1 MNASFLWKINN
12 LRAADSQ
19 FNRPSSEKSKNQWWS
34 ESGHLKI
41 FTQFRSPVFLSHE
54 WLLVPNGFLFSR
66 EFQNYTFCDF
76 QRFAYLWRC
85 WCIFNLSLRT
95 FFAKSQNFLSDSLPI
110 ILAINK
116 SDFRC
121 AVVRFCYYSYDYRP
135 NWTPL
140 SPITITY
147 YAHKESS
154 LTCVAR
160 ARFELLSYYEK

>member
-1 MNASFLWKINN
+1 MATS
-12 LRAADSQ
+12 R
-19 FNRPSSEKSKNQWWS
+19 
-34 ESGHLKI
+34 
-41 FTQFRSPVFLSHE
+41 
-54 WLLVPNGFLFSR
+54 FSR
-66 EFQNYTFCDF
+66 SSALQCSCRTNDCSYLMVSYFRGSFNIKL
-76 QRFAYLWRC
+76 FA
-85 WCIFNLSLRT
+85 IFNTSLRT
-95 FFAKSQNFLSDSLPI
+95 FFAKSEIFLSDSLPI

-121 AVVRFCYYSYDYRP
+121 AVVRFCYYSYGYRP

-160 ARFELLSYYEK
+160 ARFELLSCYEK

>member
-1 MNASFLWKINN
+1 MATS
-12 LRAADSQ
+12 R
-19 FNRPSSEKSKNQWWS
+19 
-34 ESGHLKI
+34 
-41 FTQFRSPVFLSHE
+41 
-54 WLLVPNGFLFSR
+54 FSR
-66 EFQNYTFCDF
+66 SSALQCSCRTNDCSYLMVSYFRGSFKIKLFAIFKDSRTFDVVDVF
-76 QRFAYLWRC
+76 ST
-85 WCIFNLSLRT
+85 SLCVL
-95 FFAKSQNFLSDSLPI
+95 FFAKSQNFLSDSLSI

-121 AVVRFCYYSYDYRP
+121 AVVRFCYYSYGYRP

-160 ARFELLSYYEK
+160 TRFELLLYYER